1 MQKLLIYSNRTHL
14 RIYQERMTKAV
25 PPRNTPRP
33 TPVATVISSPIHTVI
48 NNLFIILLLFI
59 HLLEF
64 FRMWHIRL

>member
-25 PPRNTPRP
+25 PPRKTPRP

-48 NNLFIILLLFI
+48 NNLFIKLLLFI